1 MIRKERK
8 TKVPVQEDPIHEV
21 PSVDVQ
27 QDPPRDEVGADD
39 HRVPAAEVMNE
50 ELDRS
55 RDVIEAPL
63 EVEQHIP
70 DPVQVVEEGS
80 RPKRSP
86 KPNKKY
92 SPEIYDLSYVGKR
105 TRSRRS
111 IRRAGTS
118 S

>member
-1 MIRKERK
+1 MK
-8 TKVPVQEDPIHEV
+8 TTKF
-21 PSVDVQ
+21 
-27 QDPPRDEVGADD
+27 
-39 HRVPAAEVMNE
+39 PAAEVMNE

-55 RDVIEAPL
+55 HDVIEAPL
-63 EVEQHIP
+63 EVVQHIP
-70 DPVQVVEEGS
+70 DPIQVVEEGT

-105 TRSRRS
+105 RRSR
-111 IRRAGTS
+111 RRAGTS